1 MDIEQIHL
9 SVYLFGVIS
18 SICVGDGLC
27 RRVLETG
34 MGWEKS
40 RRNNLQH
47 NVIPSYAVYQVN
59 CYASTYKHIFIYIYA
74 VALEELSVEWVCAV
88 EFQLLRLFIYFFF
101 EKWMEEHEYC
111 MCHED
116 AGVNKVL
123 GSTVCLIACACGR
136 RCVCESTGVLRPLAL
151 NQTVILGPGWGWLA
165 RT

>member
-1 MDIEQIHL
+1 MNWDYAQTLQILACRHAKRFPALQTLQTGGTCTLVYLYLAKSVCGFMDIERIHL

-59 CYASTYKHIFIYIYA
+59 CYASTYKHIYIHI
-74 VALEELSVEWVCAV
+74 SSCI
-88 EFQLLRLFIYFFF
+88 R
-101 EKWMEEHEYC
+101 
-111 MCHED
+111 
-116 AGVNKVL
+116 G
-123 GSTVCLIACACGR
+123 TVC
-136 RCVCESTGVLRPLAL
+136 
-151 NQTVILGPGWGWLA
+151 
-165 RT
+165 

>member
-1 MDIEQIHL
+1 MGLCTDTADTCMSACKKVSCSANTPDWWYMYTGIFVFSLHL

-59 CYASTYKHIFIYIYA
+59 CYASTYKQIFIYIYP
-74 VALEELSVEWVCAV
+74 VALEELSVE
-88 EFQLLRLFIYFFF
+88 
-101 EKWMEEHEYC
+101 
-111 MCHED
+111 
-116 AGVNKVL
+116 
-123 GSTVCLIACACGR
+123 
-136 RCVCESTGVLRPLAL
+136 
-151 NQTVILGPGWGWLA
+151 
-165 RT
+165 